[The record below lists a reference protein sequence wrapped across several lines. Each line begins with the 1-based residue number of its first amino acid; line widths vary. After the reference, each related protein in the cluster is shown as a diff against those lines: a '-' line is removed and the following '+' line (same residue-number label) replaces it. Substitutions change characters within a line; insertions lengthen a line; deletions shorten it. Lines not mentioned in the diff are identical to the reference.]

1 MPKIPT
7 ALMTAALLGALG
19 FTPSCHAEEVGEKE
33 KTIVPS
39 GYKLV
44 WSDEFSGSGL
54 PDPKKWTYDTR
65 GNKEFWWHNERQ
77 YYSAGRPENA
87 RVEDGHLT
95 IEVRK
100 ETLPDAKDWIGQE
113 YSSARLR
120 TAGRAAWQYGFFDV
134 RAKLAC
140 GRGAWP
146 AIWLLSE
153 TGQWPRDGE
162 IDIMEQVGHEPGKI
176 HATLHS
182 STKETM
188 EGHANIP
195 NTCGAYHNY
204 QLDWRKDGM
213 TFFVDGNPIYTVQ
226 KGDRSYDSWPFDHR
240 FYLILNVTVGGAWGA
255 QKGIDPEAFPSQ
267 MNVDYVRVYQAK

>member
-1 MPKIPT
+1 MSISRTAFICASLLVAFGLTTSCQARDIDAKDKI
-7 ALMTAALLGALG
+7 A
-19 FTPSCHAEEVGEKE
+19 
-33 KTIVPS
+33 VPS

-54 PDPKKWTYDTR
+54 PDPKKWGYDTR
-65 GNKEFWWHNERQ
+65 GNKYFWWHNERQ
-77 YYSAGRPENA
+77 YYSSGRLENA

-100 ETLPDAKDWIGQE
+100 EALPDAKDWIGQE

-146 AIWLLSE
+146 AVWLLSE

-176 HATLHS
+176 QSTLHS
-182 STKETM
+182 STKELMAGTTT
-188 EGHANIP
+188 IRD
-195 NTCGAYHNY
+195 TCGTYHNY

-213 TFFVDGNPIYTVQ
+213 TFMVDGNAIYVIK
-226 KGDRSYDSWPFDHR
+226 KGDRGYDSWPFDHK
-240 FYLILNVTVGGAWGA
+240 FYLILNVAVGGAWGGL
-255 QKGIDPEAFPSQ
+255 KGIDSNAFPSQ
-267 MNVDYVRVYQAK
+267 MDIDYVRVYQVE